1 MNIFSNQSSM
11 NNFDVLQNARQDLC
25 GEIQAVIEYDNHI
38 KSTTD
43 PMAKQTWMN
52 IRNEEL
58 THVGEL
64 LGLLNYLDPEQKQY
78 VQLGLTEFE
87 KRLS

>member
-1 MNIFSNQSSM
+1 MNIFSNQSST
-11 NNFDVLQNARQDLC
+11 NSFDILQNARQDLC
-25 GEIQAVIEYDNHI
+25 SEIQAVIDYDNRI

-43 PMAKQTWMN
+43 PIAKHTWIN

-58 THVGEL
+58 THVGET

-87 KRLS
+87 KKT

>member
-1 MNIFSNQSSM
+1 MNIFSNQSST
-11 NNFDVLQNARQDLC
+11 NNFDILQNARQDLC
-25 GEIQAVIEYDNHI
+25 GKIQAVIDYDNHI

-43 PMAKQTWMN
+43 PIAKQTWIN
-52 IRNEEL
+52 IRNEKL